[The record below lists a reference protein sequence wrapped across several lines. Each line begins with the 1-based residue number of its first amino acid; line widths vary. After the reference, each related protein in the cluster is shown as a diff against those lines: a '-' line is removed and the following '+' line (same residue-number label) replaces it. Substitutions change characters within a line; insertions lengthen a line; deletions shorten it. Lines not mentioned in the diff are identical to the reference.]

1 MYQKGQTYKI
11 WFSPKET
18 QWVNQ
23 KKMKTSETTLQLTKA
38 QLQPLQNLSYFSP
51 SVYKYNFTKI
61 WNCINLF
68 PSSSVF
74 GRVHLRKFYQH
85 ILQDSLVSNLIK
97 QFSYLFRLKLVFY
110 LSVKEYINQLPHKT
124 KIVWLQNFNIRFQ
137 FPELLNSS
145 NVLNI

>member
-1 MYQKGQTYKI
+1 
-11 WFSPKET
+11 
-18 QWVNQ
+18 
-23 KKMKTSETTLQLTKA
+23 MKTSETTLQLTKA

-110 LSVKEYINQLPHKT
+110 CQSKNISINYPSIPNQYRLQINHLYPSCSKT